1 MNLPQTEHYPQDP
14 EKLPPARR
22 RRARRLLA
30 PLNADERADFL
41 SRIASRT
48 SPSLDYYLLS
58 LFAGLLFSFG
68 LLIDSPAIL
77 LLGAL
82 AAPFMAPFVGI
93 SLGTVIGSV
102 SFFLRSLVALLV
114 GSGLVFTA
122 GLLGGYGSR
131 YWSPGSYSLAHYHVQ
146 LSWPNMIVLGA
157 GALMTCIATVQYA
170 RSAQIASIALAY
182 GLYIPI
188 TTAGFGLTSGVPD
201 LWPDGV
207 VIYAIYLA
215 WGALLGAVALAV
227 LGFRPLTLFG
237 YTLGAVVLM
246 SGIILLVGIG
256 GFGAVIG
263 AQVGLPTPTPTI
275 TSTPLPPTATPTRTL
290 TPIPPTLTPTATNTP
305 VPPTATATATRTPSP
320 TATPVF
326 AFVDAGEAGGAF
338 VRAEPAGEIISLVAN
353 GTRVQVLP
361 EREQADGQ
369 TWIRIITPEGVD
381 GWMLEILLV
390 AATPT
395 P

>member
-131 YWSPGSYSLAHYHVQ
+131 YWSPASYSLAHYHVQ

-157 GALMTCIATVQYA
+157 GALMTCIATVQYT

>member
-1 MNLPQTEHYPQDP
+1 MNLPQTEQYPQDP
-14 EKLPPARR
+14 GKLPPARR

-102 SFFLRSLVALLV
+102 SYFLRSLVALLV
-114 GSGLVFTA
+114 GSGLVFAA
-122 GLLGGYGSR
+122 GLLGGYLSR
-131 YWSPGSYSLAHYHVQ
+131 YWSPASYSLAHYHVQ
-146 LSWPNMIVLGA
+146 LSWPNMIVLAA

-246 SGIILLVGIG
+246 SGIILLIGIG

-275 TSTPLPPTATPTRTL
+275 TSTPLPPTATATQTL

-305 VPPTATATATRTPSP
+305 VPPTATATATRTPTP

-369 TWIRIITPEGVD
+369 TWIHIITPEGVD

>member
-1 MNLPQTEHYPQDP
+1 MNLPQTEQYPQDP
-14 EKLPPARR
+14 GKLPPARR

-114 GSGLVFTA
+114 GSGLVFAA
-122 GLLGGYGSR
+122 GLLGGYLSR
-131 YWSPGSYSLAHYHVQ
+131 YWSPASYSLAHYHVQ
-146 LSWPNMIVLGA
+146 LSWPNMIVLAA

-246 SGIILLVGIG
+246 SGIILLIGIG

-275 TSTPLPPTATPTRTL
+275 TSTPLPPTATATQTL

-305 VPPTATATATRTPSP
+305 VPPTATATATRTPTP

-369 TWIRIITPEGVD
+369 TWIHIITLEGVD

>member
-1 MNLPQTEHYPQDP
+1 
-14 EKLPPARR
+14 
-22 RRARRLLA
+22 
-30 PLNADERADFL
+30 
-41 SRIASRT
+41 
-48 SPSLDYYLLS
+48 
-58 LFAGLLFSFG
+58 
-68 LLIDSPAIL
+68 
-77 LLGAL
+77 
-82 AAPFMAPFVGI
+82 
-93 SLGTVIGSV
+93 
-102 SFFLRSLVALLV
+102 
-114 GSGLVFTA
+114 
-122 GLLGGYGSR
+122 
-131 YWSPGSYSLAHYHVQ
+131 
-146 LSWPNMIVLGA
+146 
-157 GALMTCIATVQYA
+157 MTCIATVQYA

-246 SGIILLVGIG
+246 TGVILLIGIG

-275 TSTPLPPTATPTRTL
+275 TSTPLPPTATPTQTL
-290 TPIPPTLTPTATNTP
+290 TPIPPTLTPTATHTP
-305 VPPTATATATRTPSP
+305 VPPTATATATRTPTP

-369 TWIRIITPEGVD
+369 TWVHIITPEGVD